1 MDTETGARSPVSA
14 SSSSLST
21 NATAFC
27 IASIIGDH
35 EHEGHMT
42 AEQDRQDFSDHGLDG
57 NEDDIESKISGE
69 LNMTHNLRLSLIGV

>member
-1 MDTETGARSPVSA
+1 
-14 SSSSLST
+14 
-21 NATAFC
+21 
-27 IASIIGDH
+27 
-35 EHEGHMT
+35 MT